1 MKPGPQF
8 SRNDLSSLVL
18 FEGLSPSVL
27 DEVIAVTRCRA
38 LARDTRIF
46 NQGDGHVRAHLLVEG
61 SVRIAQTGSDGGQI
75 VVRFIGPGE
84 MFGTVA
90 LFTDGKYPADADTL
104 TDAIEF
110 SWSEADLLKLMSA
123 HSQIAIN
130 ALKIVGKRIQEAQNR
145 LRELATQPVERRIA
159 HTLLRL
165 SKQAGRDTPDGV
177 KISFP
182 LRRKDIADICG
193 TTLFSVSR
201 VLTTWEKAGW
211 LATRD
216 QHLTIAKISEIQRV
230 GDNET
235 A

>member
-8 SRNDLSSLVL
+8 SRNDLSSLDL

-46 NQGDGHVRAHLLVEG
+46 NQGDGYVRAHLLVEG

-110 SWSEADLLKLMSA
+110 SWSEADLLKLMGA

-145 LRELATQPVERRIA
+145 LRELGAFFEGGPNWQPYAVRDANLITGQNPQSSA
-159 HTLLRL
+159 LVAQQVLDALR
-165 SKQAGRDTPDGV
+165 AGLPA
-177 KISFP
+177 P
-182 LRRKDIADICG
+182 A
-193 TTLFSVSR
+193 
-201 VLTTWEKAGW
+201 
-211 LATRD
+211 
-216 QHLTIAKISEIQRV
+216 
-230 GDNET
+230 
-235 A
+235 

>member
-8 SRNDLSSLVL
+8 SRNDLSSLDL

-27 DEVIAVTRCRA
+27 DEVIGVTRCRA

-46 NQGDGHVRAHLLVEG
+46 NQGDGYVRAHLLVEG

>member
-1 MKPGPQF
+1 
-8 SRNDLSSLVL
+8 
-18 FEGLSPSVL
+18 
-27 DEVIAVTRCRA
+27 VIAVTRCRA

-46 NQGDGHVRAHLLVEG
+46 NQGDGYVRAHLLVEG

-110 SWSEADLLKLMSA
+110 SWSEADLLKLMGA

>member
-1 MKPGPQF
+1 MRPNPPF
-8 SRNDLSSLVL
+8 SRNDLSSLIL
-18 FEGLSPSVL
+18 FEGLSAPVL
-27 DEVIAVTRCRA
+27 DEVVAVTRCRA
-38 LARDTRIF
+38 MTRDTRIF
-46 NQGDGHVRAHLLVEG
+46 NQGDSFVRAHLLVEG
-61 SVRIAQTGSDGGQI
+61 CVRIAQTGSDGGQI
-75 VVRFIGPGE
+75 VVRFIGAGE

-90 LFTDGKYPADADTL
+90 LFTDGRYPADADTL

-145 LRELATQPVERRIA
+145 LRELSTQPVERRIA

-165 SKQAGRDTPDGV
+165 SRQAGRSAPEGI

-211 LATRD
+211 VATRD
-216 QHLTIAKISEIQRV
+216 QHLTIASISEIQRI
-230 GDNET
+230 GDNEST
-235 A
+235 